1 MERLKQRVVIVTGAG
16 QGMGLSI
23 GHACA
28 REGAK
33 VVVVDI
39 NDQTIAGAVEEIRN
53 QDGAEAMGI
62 KVDITERSEVEK
74 GAQQV
79 LDAWGRIDCLVNCA
93 GGSLNTPY
101 KLEEVEEKQ
110 WDLVVDVNMKGTFLC
125 CQAVI
130 PTMVRQGT
138 GSIVN
143 ISALAGHWRASL
155 AGVQYSAAKAGVE
168 GITRQLAYDFGP
180 TGVRINAVAPTV
192 AMTSARMQAL
202 WDARGEEEKQ
212 KVYSQIPLRRL
223 SRVEEITAAIVF
235 LLSDEASY
243 ITGITLDVC
252 GGRYLR

>member
-1 MERLKQRVVIVTGAG
+1 MERLKGRVTIVTGAG

-23 GHACA
+23 GQACA

-33 VVVVDI
+33 VVVADI
-39 NDQTIAGAVEEIRN
+39 NEQTIAGAVEEIKKQN
-53 QDGAEAMGI
+53 GAEVIGI
-62 KVDITERSEVEK
+62 KVDITKRSEVEN
-74 GAQQV
+74 GVRQV

-101 KLEEVEEKQ
+101 KLEEVEEKH

-125 CQAVI
+125 CQQVI
-130 PTMVRQGT
+130 PTMVSQGK
-138 GSIVN
+138 GAIVN

-180 TGVRINAVAPTV
+180 LGVRINAVAPTV
-192 AMTSARMQAL
+192 AMTSERMQGL
-202 WDARGEEEKQ
+202 WDARSEEEKQ

-223 SRVEEITAAIVF
+223 SKVEEITAAIVF